1 LHVLGL
7 GTEARSILA
16 ELRGATRHEDGAME
30 VVEDVPGD
38 DLEWETLPD
47 EMKEDEAFVTAVRDI
62 VGSQYAQPT
71 VHLFYSYNIC

>member
-1 LHVLGL
+1 
-7 GTEARSILA
+7 
-16 ELRGATRHEDGAME
+16 ME

-38 DLEWETLPD
+38 DMEWETLPD

-62 VGSQYAQPT
+62 MGSQYAQPT